1 MSRSQAAP
9 IIDSI
14 LDCLR
19 KMALEADNGTLLGG
33 EGALVARLGT
43 SRATLRQAARL
54 LEREGL
60 LRVRRGIRGGYF
72 AARPGFNAVEYAV
85 AVYLESLDVDP
96 EETVIVASVLW
107 VEVMRKAAGVRTED
121 AKGLV
126 EHFRRRLF
134 ALRLDASWDDAH
146 EIERDYR
153 KAIFDLVKTP
163 YIELIFN
170 INFAFA
176 HKIGFPDPAD
186 RDGTT
191 EHREFLRG
199 WRQAK
204 LMEIEAI
211 AEGDLELAVM
221 AARHNRSLWSRRVWG
236 RDSGLA
242 RLASSESAV
251 G

>member
-1 MSRSQAAP
+1 VSKSKAASS
-9 IIDSI
+9 IDSTA
-14 LDCLR
+14 CALR
-19 KMALEADNGTLLGG
+19 KMSQKAENGALLGG
-33 EGALVARLGT
+33 EGALTAKLGT

-96 EETVIVASVLW
+96 EETVIVASILW

-121 AKGLV
+121 AKALV
-126 EHFRRRLF
+126 ENFRRRIF
-134 ALRLDASWDDAH
+134 ALRLNASWDDAH
-146 EIERDYR
+146 EMERDYR
-153 KAIFDLVKTP
+153 KAIFDLVESP

-176 HKIGFPDPAD
+176 HKMGFPDPAD

-191 EHREFLRG
+191 EHREFLRR

-211 AEGDLELAVM
+211 AEGDQELAVM
-221 AARHNRSLWSRRVWG
+221 AARHNRSLWGRRVWG
-236 RDSGLA
+236 RDSELA